1 MRGKCKECM
10 QPKHFQRNCPV
21 RRQRL
26 LRPDED
32 ADALPDL
39 AGSAD
44 GAGSLGNG
52 QSVLDVVSGSSA
64 GSSDGAGSSVAGHLI
79 LPVGTSTV
87 PPVVIPDGAGSPA
100 ARQSILA
107 RVRMVPART

>member
-10 QPKHFQRNCPV
+10 QPGHFQRNCPV

-26 LRPDED
+26 LLPDED
-32 ADALPDL
+32 ADALPDV
-39 AGSAD
+39 AGSA
-44 GAGSLGNG
+44 
-52 QSVLDVVSGSSA
+52 
-64 GSSDGAGSSVAGHLI
+64 DGAGSSVAGHLI
-79 LPVGTSTV
+79 LPVGPSTV
-87 PPVVIPDGAGSPA
+87 PPVVSPDGAGSPA

>member
-1 MRGKCKECM
+1 
-10 QPKHFQRNCPV
+10 
-21 RRQRL
+21 RL

-32 ADALPDL
+32 ADALPDV
-39 AGSAD
+39 AGSGD

-87 PPVVIPDGAGSPA
+87 PPSADGARSHIDSRDNQLDEPN
-100 ARQSILA
+100 S
-107 RVRMVPART
+107 